1 MDHQYSEMDGMIV
14 YSHNVKKSDH
24 VFSSKTVKFVIL
36 NSGHHHNSNLLLQFQ
51 YLLLLLLLLSK
62 LIQYSLK
69 DAYVVMNLIILMMKE
84 LNVFNIAMVVM
95 VINTQYLMVDVQNA
109 GCALKVVWKLLQVN
123 SKQILGTSSL
133 VHAHVLKVKSGETLK
148 IMRIYMMRDTI
159 KKMTEEEEVVVNL
172 INANLERLTYS
183 RVVSQC
189 LMSVKKFNKIYALKT
204 S

>member
-1 MDHQYSEMDGMIV
+1 MIV

-24 VFSSKTVKFVIL
+24 VLSSKTVKFVIL

-95 VINTQYLMVDVQNA
+95 VINT
-109 GCALKVVWKLLQVN
+109 
-123 SKQILGTSSL
+123 
-133 VHAHVLKVKSGETLK
+133 
-148 IMRIYMMRDTI
+148 
-159 KKMTEEEEVVVNL
+159 
-172 INANLERLTYS
+172 
-183 RVVSQC
+183 
-189 LMSVKKFNKIYALKT
+189 
-204 S
+204 